1 VKEVKLLERGG
12 NAKTIIMKGVKHYTE
27 DGEYNGPTH
36 KMPGDKVHTGKKHS
50 KSSKPVSHKKEGPFK
65 LKQVDSPMKCWKTH
79 KKVGVKKSPSG
90 RTKNGKIVMV
100 SDCKKK

>member
-1 VKEVKLLERGG
+1 VKEVKQREDAG
-12 NAKTIIMKGVKHYTE
+12 NVKTITMKGVKHYTK

-36 KMPGDKVHTGKKHS
+36 KMPGDKVHTGEKHS
-50 KSSKPVSHKKEGPFK
+50 EDSKPVSHKPFK
-65 LKQVDSPMKCWKTH
+65 LRKVNSPMKCWKTH

-90 RTKNGKIVMV
+90 RTKNGKVVMV

>member
-12 NAKTIIMKGVKHYTE
+12 NVKTITMKGVKHYTK

-50 KSSKPVSHKKEGPFK
+50 KDSKPVSHKPGGPFK
-65 LKQVDSPMKCWKTH
+65 MRTPLRCWKGYTSGGRT
-79 KKVGVKKSPSG
+79 KPSPSG
-90 RTKNGKIVMV
+90 KKTSGGNTKMV
-100 SDCKKK
+100 PDCKPK